1 MRTRKNLGLPDRVG
15 RIVVGVVLLTATA
28 FAFCGPETPLAY
40 LGLVGIVPLIAG
52 IIGHCT
58 VYRLLRINTCRRQ
71 ELGNQGS

>member
-1 MRTRKNLGLPDRVG
+1 METRKNIGLPDRVG
-15 RIVVGVVLLTATA
+15 RIVVGVILLAATA

-58 VYRLLRINTCRRQ
+58 VYRLLGINTCRRGK
-71 ELGNQGS
+71 LGSQGS